1 MGQGRA
7 NRRCENRIID
17 EPQHRRTQ
25 FMREDARD
33 AASRVDE
40 KRLWQRHVEMA
51 RIGAIP
57 NNGVNRA
64 ALSQEDI
71 AARALLLSWAAQRN
85 FCVSVDGL
93 GNLFVRRDGT
103 DPDAAPVMTGSHMD
117 SQPRGGRFDGIYGVL
132 AGLEALEAMEDAGVV
147 TRRPVEVVAWTNE
160 EGGRFAPC
168 TMGSMVFTGAR
179 ALADVLDVTD
189 NEGIK
194 LRDALAATLAA
205 TPQAAPRA
213 FQSPA
218 AGYIEAHIEQ
228 GPLLENAGRTVG
240 VVTGIQGL
248 RWFNIEVFGKT
259 DHAGTTPLKL
269 RKDAVRDAIA
279 IINALHELTYDAD
292 DVTRFTVGRMLVTP
306 NSPNSVASHVLFSV
320 DLRHPDPRRI
330 QELGA
335 AVEPLARKAAA
346 FCEVKVTP
354 TLHDDPCVFD
364 PRVTGAIEE
373 AAQTLGL
380 TNMRLPSGAS
390 HDAMYMAR
398 VCPTGMIF
406 GPCETGVSH
415 NEAENAKP
423 ADLAAG
429 ARVLTAALLELANR

>member
-1 MGQGRA
+1 
-7 NRRCENRIID
+7 
-17 EPQHRRTQ
+17 
-25 FMREDARD
+25 MREDARD
-33 AASRVDE
+33 AAGRVDE
-40 KRLWQRHVEMA
+40 RRLWQRHAEMA
-51 RIGAIP
+51 EIGAIP

-64 ALSQEDI
+64 ALSKEDI
-71 AARALLLSWAAQRN
+71 AARKLLLSWAALRK
-85 FCVSVDGL
+85 FTVSVDSI
-93 GNLFVRRDGT
+93 GNLFVRRAGT
-103 DPDAAPVMTGSHMD
+103 DAAAAPVMTGSHMD

-132 AGLEALEAMEDAGVV
+132 AGFEALEAMDEAGVT
-147 TRRPVEVVAWTNE
+147 TRRPIEVVAWTNE

-179 ALADVLDVTD
+179 PLADVLDVTD
-189 NEGIK
+189 NDGVK

-205 TPQAAPRA
+205 TPAAARREFGSA
-213 FQSPA
+213 A

-228 GPLLENAGRTVG
+228 GPLLENARKTIG

-248 RWFNIEVFGKT
+248 RWFNIEVSGKT
-259 DHAGTTPLKL
+259 DHAGTTPLAL

-279 IINALHELTYDAD
+279 IINALTELTHDPA

-320 DLRHPDPRRI
+320 DMRHPDPRRI
-330 QELGA
+330 GELGA
-335 AVEPLARKAAA
+335 AVQPIARKAAK
-346 FCEVKVTP
+346 FCAVKVTP

-364 PRVTGAIEE
+364 AQVTGAIED
-373 AAQTLGL
+373 AAQKLAL
-380 TNMRLPSGAS
+380 PHMRLSSGAS

-406 GPCETGVSH
+406 VPCEKGVSH
-415 NEAENAKP
+415 NEAENATP

-429 ARVLTAALLELANR
+429 ARVLTAALITLANL